1 MQQEQDRGFSL
12 SALGLGL
19 VTASLAECF
28 YSSAGAYG
36 ARSILLLGFLNTAGL
51 AAAAGLFAALAEKFD
66 LFRGQGFLP
75 KLAGWG
81 FFVWFALET
90 GRTIAAAQIVCRE
103 HFGSNALIAV
113 LPVLLLV
120 SWQMNDSALDRSARA
135 IWWLLAAGILACLA
149 GLWDQM
155 HWHRLFGAED
165 PSLWADGWPKILIY
179 PEYFALPL
187 LCQGKKVRRGALLP
201 FWSYAV
207 QAGYAFVLELVLGQ
221 AAGPDYSG
229 LELLRAWALGYFSR
243 LDALLLLLWLAA
255 ALWRICLLAF
265 VLRTLWQ
272 RNSGMEKNA
281 CIRNQNKGAQT

>member
-66 LFRGQGFLP
+66 LFSGQGFLP

-81 FFVWFALET
+81 FFAWLALET

-120 SWQMNDSALDRSARA
+120 SWQMNGSALDRSARA

-165 PSLWADGWPKILIY
+165 PSLWADGWPKILLY

>member
-66 LFRGQGFLP
+66 LFSGQGFFP

-90 GRTIAAAQIVCRE
+90 GRTIAAAQTVCRE

-221 AAGPDYSG
+221 VAGPDYSG

>member
-66 LFRGQGFLP
+66 LFSGQGFLP

-81 FFVWFALET
+81 FFAWLALET
-90 GRTIAAAQIVCRE
+90 GRTIATAQIVCRE

-120 SWQMNDSALDRSARA
+120 SWQMNGSALDRSARA

-207 QAGYAFVLELVLGQ
+207 QAGYTFVLELVLGQ

>member
-36 ARSILLLGFLNTAGL
+36 ARSILLLGFLSTAGL

-66 LFRGQGFLP
+66 LFSGQGFLP

-81 FFVWFALET
+81 FFAWFALET

-120 SWQMNDSALDRSARA
+120 SWQMNGSALDRSARA

-155 HWHRLFGAED
+155 YWHRLFGAED

>member
-66 LFRGQGFLP
+66 LFSGQGFLP

-81 FFVWFALET
+81 FFAWLALET

-120 SWQMNDSALDRSARA
+120 SWQMNGSALDRSARA

>member
-28 YSSAGAYG
+28 YSSAGTYG
-36 ARSILLLGFLNTAGL
+36 ARSILLLGLLSTVGL
-51 AAAAGLFAALAEKFD
+51 AAAAGLFAILAEKFD
-66 LFRGQGFLP
+66 LFSGQGFLP

-81 FFVWFALET
+81 FFAWFALET

-120 SWQMNDSALDRSARA
+120 SWQMNGSALDRSARA

-155 HWHRLFGAED
+155 HWHRLFGAENS
-165 PSLWADGWPKILIY
+165 SLWANGWPQIPLY

-201 FWSYAV
+201 FWNYAV

-272 RNSGMEKNA
+272 RNSGIEKNA